1 MTTTMRCGAW
11 ATVFTV
17 VFACR
22 GAAQVL
28 PAAIDDRIPTIRIQV
43 WGDTVTEFT
52 TKTNGYVEQRGRLES
67 GLPALTVTDDPRQI
81 RRWQRSLA
89 DGIRLARR
97 GARRGDFFTAS
108 TSVQFRLV
116 LAGIMNPSLWAV
128 IMDENPGKF
137 GHDIDEAYPEGKT
150 FATVPTIVL
159 ARLPQLPDD
168 VQFRFIGPDL
178 ILYDAKADTII
189 DRLPQAI
196 QCVRCDD

>member
-1 MTTTMRCGAW
+1 MRCGAW
-11 ATVFTV
+11 ATVFIV
-17 VFACR
+17 VFACP
-22 GAAQVL
+22 GAAQVF

-43 WGDTVTEFT
+43 WGDTVTAFT
-52 TKTNGYVEQRGRLES
+52 TKTNGYAELRDRLES

-108 TSVQFRLV
+108 TGVQFRLV

-137 GHDIDEAYPEGKT
+137 GHDIDEEYPEGKP
-150 FATVPTIVL
+150 FSTVPSIVL
-159 ARLPQLPDD
+159 TRLPQLPED
-168 VQFRFIGPDL
+168 VQFRFIGRDL

-196 QCVRCDD
+196 RCVHCDD

>member
-1 MTTTMRCGAW
+1 M
-11 ATVFTV
+11 FTV
-17 VFACR
+17 LFTCR
-22 GAAQVL
+22 GAAQVF
-28 PAAIDDRIPTIRIQV
+28 PVAIDDRIPTIRIQV

-52 TKTNGYVEQRGRLES
+52 TKTSGYAELRGRLES

-89 DGIRLARR
+89 DGIRIARS
-97 GARRGDFFTAS
+97 GARRGDFFTAA

-128 IMDENPGKF
+128 IMDDNPGKF
-137 GHDIDEAYPEGKT
+137 RHDIDEAYPEGRP
-150 FATVPTIVL
+150 FSTVPSIVL

-178 ILYDAKADTII
+178 ILYDVKANTII

-196 QCVRCDD
+196 RCVHCDD